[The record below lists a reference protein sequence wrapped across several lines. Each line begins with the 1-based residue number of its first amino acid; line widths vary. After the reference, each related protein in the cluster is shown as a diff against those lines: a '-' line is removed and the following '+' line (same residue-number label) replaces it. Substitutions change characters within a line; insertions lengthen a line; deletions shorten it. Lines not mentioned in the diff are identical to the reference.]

1 MYEENKNLRGC
12 SRCGMSFSL
21 NISNNVGFKTCVD
34 CRETHYKTDGLPMD
48 TFINQDNKYYYNKLV
63 FGFSYFKDK
72 DEG

>member
-1 MYEENKNLRGC
+1 MNEENNNLRGC

-21 NISNNVGFKTCVD
+21 NIDNNIGSKICID
-34 CRETHYKTDGLPMD
+34 CREIHQNDGLPMD

-63 FGFSYFKDK
+63 FGFSYFKEK